1 MFIEEYVI
9 IERNNEDNN
18 MAWERLDI
26 DDLRLVLSEDEV
38 EKLNERSLSEGKL
51 SVIIQEQLDVVADAF
66 RGAWQSKGY
75 NIDVRDHYVAPE
87 YKQFVLNYARW
98 QIWTRFP
105 MTEDFALSEPRQ
117 KQYEEASELLK
128 NPYLGTSEPD
138 YSDDPELSATH
149 TNVKDGAITVPWL
162 KFQPLPFDTGFP
174 QAYWNG
180 GIIK

>member
-1 MFIEEYVI
+1 
-9 IERNNEDNN
+9 
-18 MAWERLDI
+18 MAWKHLTI

-38 EKLNERSLSEGKL
+38 QKLNTYSIDGDITG
-51 SVIIQEQLDVVADAF
+51 IINNQLDVVADAF
-66 RGAWQSKGY
+66 RGAWASKGY
-75 NIDVRDHYVAPE
+75 TLDERDHYVAPE
-87 YKQFVLNYARW
+87 YIQFVLNYARW

-138 YSDDPELSATH
+138 YSDDPDLSATQIH
-149 TNVKDGAITVPWL
+149 VQDGAITVPWL
-162 KFQPLPFDTGFP
+162 KFPPLPFDTGFP

-180 GIIK
+180 DIIK